1 MYQKR
6 TKREKGGDVMK
17 NNQKSYVAIYMDVL
31 ALIMTTFGSIL
42 TQYKVIALLIGII
55 TCLILIRLLAKEFGI
70 CGVVAGSC
78 VSVILMAL
86 MIAQVHKIPSNELED
101 KIAED
106 TKMGTLELHTE
117 EVMVEYNDS
126 NGKNKITSDI
136 NINKNIC
143 NSVSLKS
150 VDYDVVLEKYKVQD
164 GNLIFS
170 NIPAGTYDIR
180 IQLEGFSLYSG
191 TMKLRKSE
199 LKKNFWHK
207 TINLQSDNDYKEF
220 QILITDSK
228 GEALKEQKCDFQV
241 LNTDYIIKDIISD
254 EKGKLPYTFKLPDNL
269 KFQVNLYYNKKTYC
283 EEYSVNDIEN
293 PLKIQFLTPI
303 KEKIQVSESHQPD
316 DVATMVSLPEWIADK
331 DMGID
336 GKRYGG
342 GIKVSIS
349 DWFISTGSSGGKDVI
364 SRITVP
370 LDGNDGETI
379 FEGAFVLDQSMYG
392 TKSTG
397 TISILVNNEEVFST
411 GKIGGNTLSAFP
423 FKVNFGDADAL
434 IILTEVHLEGSDFVF
449 GLVAEN

>member
-1 MYQKR
+1 
-6 TKREKGGDVMK
+6 
-17 NNQKSYVAIYMDVL
+17 
-31 ALIMTTFGSIL
+31 
-42 TQYKVIALLIGII
+42 
-55 TCLILIRLLAKEFGI
+55 
-70 CGVVAGSC
+70 
-78 VSVILMAL
+78 
-86 MIAQVHKIPSNELED
+86 
-101 KIAED
+101 
-106 TKMGTLELHTE
+106 MGTLELHTE